1 MHPVRISLIF
11 LLIVGAAAVIVSRLF
26 FLQVTKHD
34 FYSALARGQQQ
45 VFEDIPPERGD
56 IYLMDKKSVPVPLA
70 VNRDYPYVYAVPK
83 DIEDVEAVAQTLA
96 DILGSP
102 KDEIYVKISKQDD
115 PFERIADR
123 LSDEQAQ
130 RIREVNMK
138 GVSLRTER
146 LRYYPYGETAC
157 HVSGF
162 LGQSEDGLVG
172 RYGLEDF
179 YEENLRGVP
188 GKISGEKDAR
198 GTILK
203 SFGELEDAARPGDD
217 LYLTI
222 DPNVQSV
229 VEDALKAGVEK
240 WGADGGSIIV
250 TDPVTGA
257 IRAMASWPRFDLNNY
272 SKVEDANVY
281 ANPVVSHVFEPGS
294 VFKPITIAA
303 GIDTKAITPLS
314 TYENTGS
321 VQIGS
326 YTITNVVQEAKGT
339 RTMTEVLEESLNTG
353 VIHVEEKMGGEN
365 LTKYIKSF
373 GFQEKTGVDLFGET
387 VGNIANLEEKRPI
400 NYATASFG
408 QGISVTPLAMV
419 NAIGVIANGGNLMR
433 PYVVQTVQKPDGEE
447 VRTEPKVIRRVISQ
461 KTATDVSAM
470 MVAVVRN
477 GTGKRAQIPGYTIAG
492 KTGTAEVPNPDRP
505 GYSDKDIHS
514 FAGFFPAF
522 NPKALIFVKL
532 DDPKGVRYAEGSVVP
547 MFKDIAQYLITYY
560 SIAPDI
566 DGTK

>member
-45 VFEDIPPERGD
+45 VFEDIPPERGS
-56 IYLMDKKSVPVPLA
+56 IYLVDKKAVPVPLA

-83 DIEDVEAVAQTLA
+83 DIEDAGAVAQTLA
-96 DILGSP
+96 DILGVP
-102 KDEIYVKISKQDD
+102 RDEIYVKISKQDD

-130 RIREVNMK
+130 RIREANVK
-138 GVSLRTER
+138 GISLRTER

-179 YEENLRGVP
+179 YEEKLRGVP
-188 GKISGEKDAR
+188 GKIFGEKDAR

-203 SFGELEDAARPGDD
+203 SFGELEDAAQPGDD

-229 VEDALKAGVEK
+229 VEDALKAGAEK
-240 WGADGGSIIV
+240 WKADGGSIIV
-250 TDPVTGA
+250 MDPVTGA

-294 VFKPITIAA
+294 VFKPVTMAA
-303 GIDTKAITPLS
+303 GIDIKAITPLS

-353 VIHVEEKMGGEN
+353 VIYVEEKMGGEN
-365 LTKYIKSF
+365 LTKYIKTF

-408 QGISVTPLAMV
+408 QGISVTPLAMA
-419 NAIGVIANGGNLMR
+419 NAIGAIANGGNLMR
-433 PYVVQTVQKPDGEE
+433 PYVVQAVQKPDGEE
-447 VRTEPKVIRRVISQ
+447 IRTEPKVIRRVISQ

-532 DDPKGVRYAEGSVVP
+532 DDPKGVRYAESSVVP

-560 SIAPDI
+560 SIAPDV